1 MLNFWR
7 IVPRFIFF
15 LWKCIK
21 SQFLHLCFIQ
31 WPFWPLWS
39 HFEVI
44 HAKSKTQTGSTF
56 APRDFFDSDFGWKSP
71 FSEWKEFCLAN
82 NNVVGSNLG
91 YKLERAAHF
100 SSFQARVFCL
110 GILTHIAPKR
120 IWGFTCLSRETRFW
134 PFKGFWAFAFKAWLV
149 QLSNEPLS

>member
-44 HAKSKTQTGSTF
+44 HAKRKTQTGSTF

-82 NNVVGSNLG
+82 NNVVGSNLS

-100 SSFQARVFCL
+100 SSFQARVFCQ
-110 GILTHIAPKR
+110 GI
-120 IWGFTCLSRETRFW
+120 W
-134 PFKGFWAFAFKAWLV
+134 PSCFELILPHKEFEALLAHQEKPSFGLLKAFGRL
-149 QLSNEPLS
+149 LLRPD